1 MQYLVFEAPQRN
13 TSVIT
18 STVPMTE
25 AIYDAID
32 LIHKHEMLQFK
43 LTSGTVTGDDED
55 EDDADLAITKYD
67 RKLSE
72 VRKNY
77 LSTKLFPELYDLRLV
92 FKSITISV
100 EQF

>member
-1 MQYLVFEAPQRN
+1 MPYLVFEAPQRN
-13 TSVIT
+13 TSVST
-18 STVPMTE
+18 STIPMTE
-25 AIYDAID
+25 AMYDAID

-43 LTSGTVTGDDED
+43 LTTGTVTGDEDD
-55 EDDADLAITKYD
+55 EDDAELAITNYD

-92 FKSITISV
+92 FRPKKYK
-100 EQF
+100 Q